1 MGIELA
7 RRNGVVIGDDTH
19 FAGLPDFGSEPYLIS
34 IGRNVTVG
42 PRVTMITHD
51 GGLTVIHNLDP
62 ERYGKTHKF
71 GRIDIRDNCHIG
83 YGTIILP
90 GVTIGPDTVIAAGSV
105 VTRSIAPGVVAAGNP
120 AEPLM
125 TIRQYAEWCRAATVG
140 FDEDEYLRDR
150 KAYLMRA
157 PQRGSV
163 PKRLRQHD

>member
-1 MGIELA
+1 
-7 RRNGVVIGDDTH
+7 
-19 FAGLPDFGSEPYLIS
+19 
-34 IGRNVTVG
+34 
-42 PRVTMITHD
+42 MITHD
-51 GGLTVIHNLDP
+51 GGLTVIHNLSP
-62 ERYGKTHKF
+62 ERYGKAHKF

-125 TIRQYAEWCRAATVG
+125 TIRQYAEWCLAATSD
-140 FDEDEYLRDR
+140 FDEEEYTRDR

-157 PQRGSV
+157 PQRGSI
-163 PKRLRQHD
+163 PKRLRQNDRNATGD